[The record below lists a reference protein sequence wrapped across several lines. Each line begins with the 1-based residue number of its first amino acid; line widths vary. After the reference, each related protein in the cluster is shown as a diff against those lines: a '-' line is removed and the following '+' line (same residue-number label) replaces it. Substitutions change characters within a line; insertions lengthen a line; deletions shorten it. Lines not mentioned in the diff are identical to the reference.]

1 MEYIKKEKYTFKVLG
16 SRRNGSNLY
25 YTIKVNEEEY
35 FIKAFEFQKQQTTP
49 SELICICKGYS
60 DSGHPI
66 FMQDIAALI
75 EQLYKVGDV
84 GTFRVRSCMPSRGF
98 YEVVDSNGFYCRLT
112 QYGDEKLYTNQT
124 IKCRVIFIDLVRIEL
139 ELISSQTDDGIPL
152 YTEERVLALA
162 SNNSIHPLLPRL
174 LFNKLSA
181 FSEARKQLAN
191 SNPLWVLTML
201 KAVDENLNQW
211 LLSDMPHK
219 KELLQMFTDI
229 SVNLLENSNYLQNA
243 TNGEKQEYQEIISK
257 IIVHAQDYL
266 SALEKVDS
274 GQARQYI
281 EDLLERLKTS
291 GYLYDP
297 ERRMRVAMSV
307 FALQRRSMHS
317 IIQQIFDIIKKKH
330 DNNRFMALFRNAFVE
345 MLDIF
350 LRTQVEDVNIM
361 ATAWD
366 RSSIREVVE
375 GLAIALLLLKNDDDD
390 KTHTRKCVYRS
401 SLYRYSSMM
410 VENQD
415 NADRLTMKAYEALFG
430 EISPRLEYD
439 WEDLDNITLLC
450 SVLASTT
457 NGMAPSGE
465 AWVYEGNNA
474 RLRIANR
481 RFTLMPIIHDDN
493 LKNVVPSQMYK
504 STDLQVYLE
513 DRLDNKPEPGT
524 RNPALYHLM
533 WKEIEAGLFADRQ
546 GEPIKMNHKRTPY
559 VGDVVTIRITRQGS
573 RQSPN
578 YPFEFYCEI
587 EDPKYAG
594 SGLIIP
600 PKHIAGYGVRA
611 MLSSFRD
618 RQTGKPFLLRAE
630 VESVDERGYMTFS
643 MRREIAKFN
652 QETLGS
658 DQEYLA
664 QIVKVND
671 KWYQCITEAGIAL
684 SIPRNKVTGQ
694 LEDGDYIIVEI
705 YRIFDDGT
713 IHGKMIRMADPDERF
728 ERLHAFNT
736 LVEEYADGN
745 IYEDGVDLADDDD
758 DEKEVIN
765 TLPTEFLRETISI
778 IDRKGMIQKDQI
790 LTYNYLALARLLSIM
805 LEDEDRAHYYTKRM
819 KLVEAL
825 FEFGHSGK
833 IDDST
838 LDSLLAENSEF
849 VERYPD
855 IANRLTQLK
864 LVNQLDNPRQTDFLW
879 RLANKGNDRQTGTL
893 AQLVLAHNL
902 LGGNDAYDIRQELKR
917 KIYKLL
923 DLEVKLPDSAFVANE
938 DPFTELKTSVIYS
951 AKDGNMLPNE
961 RVQIEEIMKVVCSFL
976 NKDGGTLYVGVNDS
990 GMAVG
995 LTNDFTYLNK
1005 GHRDFDVEHIKD
1017 VYDRLIRDNI
1027 HAKLGV
1033 LANDL
1038 CTSRFEQV
1046 DKNLV
1051 YRLDVKPSPSIV
1063 KLNGL
1068 AYVRQGTSKHIIPT
1082 SELTRFK
1089 KQREKDMR
1097 NEEAADQ

>member
-25 YTIKVNEEEY
+25 YSIKVNQDEY
-35 FIKAFEFQKQQTTP
+35 FVKAFEFQKQQPTP

-60 DSGHPI
+60 ESGHPI
-66 FMQDIAALI
+66 FMQDIATLI

-84 GTFRVRSCMPSRGF
+84 GTFRVRGSMPTRGF
-98 YEVVDSNGFYCRLT
+98 YDVVDANGFYCRLT
-112 QYGDEKLYTNQT
+112 RYDNEKLYTNQT
-124 IKCRVIFIDLVRIEL
+124 IRCRVIFIDLIRIEL
-139 ELISSQTDDGIPL
+139 ELISSQTNDGIPL
-152 YTEERVLALA
+152 YTENQVLALA
-162 SNNSIHPLLPRL
+162 SDIRIHTLLPKI

-181 FSEARKQLAN
+181 FGEARKQLHN
-191 SNPLWVLTML
+191 CNPLWVITTL

-211 LLSDMPHK
+211 LLSEIPHK

-229 SVNLLENSNYLQNA
+229 SVNLLENSDYLQNA
-243 TNGEKQEYQEIISK
+243 TDSEKQEYQEIISK

-266 SALEKVDS
+266 SAIEKVDK
-274 GQARQYI
+274 GQARKYI
-281 EDLLERLKTS
+281 EELLERLKTS

-307 FALQRRSMHS
+307 FALQRRNMHS
-317 IIQQIFDIIKKKH
+317 IIQQIFDIIKEKH
-330 DNNRFMALFRNAFVE
+330 DNARFMFLFRNTFVE
-345 MLDIF
+345 MLEIF

-361 ATAWD
+361 ATSWD

-375 GLAIALLLLKNDDDD
+375 GLAIALLLIKNDVDEM
-390 KTHTRKCVYRS
+390 THTRKCVYRS
-401 SLYRYSSMM
+401 SLYRYASMM
-410 VENQD
+410 VDTQEN
-415 NADRLTMKAYEALFG
+415 AERLTVKAYEALFG

-465 AWVYEGNNA
+465 VWVYEGNNA

-481 RFTLMPIIHDDN
+481 RFALLPIIHDDN
-493 LKNVVPSQMYK
+493 LKNVVPAHMYK
-504 STDLQVYLE
+504 GTDLQVYLE
-513 DRLDNKPEPGT
+513 ERLDNKPEPGI

-533 WKEIEAGLFADRQ
+533 WKEIEAGLFAEHQEKPVKTNSR
-546 GEPIKMNHKRTPY
+546 RTPY
-559 VGDVVTIRITRQGS
+559 VGDIVTIRITRQGS
-573 RQSPN
+573 RLSPD

-594 SGLIIP
+594 TGRIIP
-600 PKHIAGYGVRA
+600 PKHITGYGVRA
-611 MLSSFRD
+611 QLSSFRHSA
-618 RQTGKPFLLRAE
+618 TGKPFLFRAE
-630 VESVDERGYMTFS
+630 VENIDDKGYMTFS

-652 QETLGS
+652 QETLAQ

-664 QIVKVND
+664 QIAKVND
-671 KWYQCITEAGIAL
+671 KWLQCITEAGIAL
-684 SIPRNKVTGQ
+684 SIPRNKITGQ
-694 LEDGDYIIVEI
+694 LLEGDYIIVGI

-713 IHGKMIRMADPDERF
+713 IHGTMIRRADPDDRF
-728 ERLHAFNT
+728 ERLNAFNT
-736 LVEEYADGN
+736 LMEEYADGN
-745 IYEDGVDLADDDD
+745 IYEDGVDPADDDE
-758 DEKEVIN
+758 DEKEVVN
-765 TLPTEFLRETISI
+765 AMPSEFLREMICI
-778 IDRKGMIQKDQI
+778 FDRKGMIQKDQI

-805 LEDEDRAHYYTKRM
+805 LEDVDRAHYYTKRM

-833 IDDST
+833 IDDNT
-838 LDSLLAENSEF
+838 LDSLLAENSDF

-879 RLANKGNDRQTGTL
+879 HLANTETDRQTGSL

-902 LGGNDAYDIRQELKR
+902 LGGNDAYDMRRELKR

-938 DPFTELKTSVIYS
+938 DQFTELKTSIIYS

-976 NKDGGTLYVGVNDS
+976 NKAGGTLYIGVNDS
-990 GMAVG
+990 GMAIG
-995 LTNDFTYLNK
+995 LINDFIYLNK

-1017 VYDRLIRDNI
+1017 VYDRLVRDNI

-1038 CTSRFEQV
+1038 CSSRFEQV
-1046 DKNLV
+1046 DKHLV
-1051 YRLDVKPSPSIV
+1051 YRLDIKPSPTIV
-1063 KLNGL
+1063 KLNGI
-1068 AYVRQGTSKHIIPT
+1068 AYVRQGSSKHVIPP
-1082 SELTRFK
+1082 SDLPRFK
-1089 KQREKDMR
+1089 KQREKAMR
-1097 NEEAADQ
+1097 NDQPAIR

>member
-1 MEYIKKEKYTFKVLG
+1 MEYIEKEKYTFKVLG
-16 SRRNGSNLY
+16 ARRNGSNLY
-25 YTIKVNEEEY
+25 YNIKVNDDEY
-35 FIKAFEFQKQQTTP
+35 SVKAFEFQKQQSTP
-49 SELICICKGYS
+49 SELICICKGHT

-66 FMQDIAALI
+66 FMQDIANLI
-75 EQLYKVGDV
+75 SQLYKVGDV
-84 GTFRVRSCMPSRGF
+84 GTFKVRSSMPTRGF

-124 IKCRVIFIDLVRIEL
+124 IKCRVVFIDLVRIEL
-139 ELISSQTDDGIPL
+139 ELLSSQTDDGIPL
-152 YTEERVLALA
+152 YKPERVLALA
-162 SNNSIHPLLPRL
+162 PGMGVHTLLPKL
-174 LFNKLSA
+174 IFNKLSA
-181 FSEARKQLAN
+181 FGEARKQL
-191 SNPLWVLTML
+191 SHGNPLWVMTML

-219 KELLQMFTDI
+219 KELLQMFTGI
-229 SVNLLENSNYLQNA
+229 SVNLLENSDYLQNA

-274 GQARQYI
+274 GEARNYI
-281 EDLLERLKTS
+281 EGLLDRLKTS

-307 FALQRRSMHS
+307 FALQRRHMHS
-317 IIQQIFDIIKKKH
+317 IIQQIFDIIKEKH
-330 DNNRFMALFRNAFVE
+330 DNHRFMSLFRNAFVE

-350 LRTQVEDVNIM
+350 LRTQMEDVNIM
-361 ATAWD
+361 ATSWD

-375 GLAIALLLLKNDDDD
+375 GLAIALLLLKNDNDE
-390 KTHTRKCVYRS
+390 KTHTRIPVYRS
-401 SLYRYSSMM
+401 SLYRYASMI
-410 VENQD
+410 VESQD
-415 NADRLTMKAYEALFG
+415 NAERLTLKAYEALFG

-439 WEDLDNITLLC
+439 WDDLDNITLFC
-450 SVLASTT
+450 SVLASTN

-465 AWVYEGNNA
+465 AWVYDGNNA
-474 RLRIANR
+474 RLRVANR
-481 RFTLMPIIHDDN
+481 RFYLMPVFHDDN
-493 LKNVVPSQMYK
+493 LKNTMPEYLYK
-504 STDLQVYLE
+504 ALDLQVYLE
-513 DRLDNKPEPGT
+513 ERLDNKPEPGT
-524 RNPALYHLM
+524 RNPAVFHHM
-533 WKEIEAGLFADRQ
+533 WKEIEAGLFADSKSTPLRA
-546 GEPIKMNHKRTPY
+546 NRKRAPY

-573 RQSPN
+573 RQSPDF
-578 YPFEFYCEI
+578 PFEFYCEI

-594 SGLIIP
+594 SGRIIP
-600 PKHIAGYGVRA
+600 PKHIAGYGVKA
-611 MLSSFRD
+611 LLSSFRD

-652 QETLGS
+652 QETLAM
-658 DQEYLA
+658 DHEYLA
-664 QIVKVND
+664 QVAKIND
-671 KWYQCITEAGIAL
+671 KWYQCITEAGIVL
-684 SIPRNKVTGQ
+684 SIPRNKFTSN
-694 LEDGDYIIVEI
+694 LREGDYIIVEI
-705 YRIFDDGT
+705 YRIFDDGN
-713 IHGKMIRMADPDERF
+713 IHGKIIRRADTSESFD
-728 ERLHAFNT
+728 RLTAFNT

-745 IYEDGVDLADDDD
+745 IYKDGADLTDDD
-758 DEKEVIN
+758 DEDKEMVN
-765 TLPTEFLRETISI
+765 ALPSEFLREMISI

-825 FEFGHSGK
+825 FEFGQSGQ
-833 IDDST
+833 IDDNT

-864 LVNQLDNPRQTDFLW
+864 LVNQLDNSRQTDFLW
-879 RLANKGNDRQTGTL
+879 RLANKETDRQTGTL

-902 LGGNDAYDIRQELKR
+902 LGGNDAYDLRQELKR

-923 DLEVKLPDSAFVANE
+923 DLDVQLPDSSFVANE
-938 DPFTELKTSVIYS
+938 DQFTELKTSIIYS
-951 AKDGNMLPNE
+951 ARDGNMLPNE
-961 RVQIEEIMKVVCSFL
+961 RTQIEEIMKVVCSFL

-990 GMAVG
+990 GMAIG
-995 LTNDFTYLNK
+995 LNNDFTYLNK
-1005 GHRDFDVEHIKD
+1005 GHRDFDVEHTKD
-1017 VYDRLIRDNI
+1017 VFDRLVRDNI

-1038 CTSRFEQV
+1038 CMSHFEQV
-1046 DKNLV
+1046 DKHLV

-1063 KLNGL
+1063 KLGGV
-1068 AYVRQGTSKHIIPT
+1068 AYVRQGTSKHIIPA
-1082 SELTRFK
+1082 SELVRFK
-1089 KQREKDMR
+1089 KQREKTMQSEDYL
-1097 NEEAADQ
+1097 D